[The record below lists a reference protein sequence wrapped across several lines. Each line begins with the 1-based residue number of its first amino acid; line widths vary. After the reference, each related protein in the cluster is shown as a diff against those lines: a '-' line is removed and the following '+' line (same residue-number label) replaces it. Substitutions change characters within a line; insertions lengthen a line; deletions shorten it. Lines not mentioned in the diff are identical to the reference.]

1 NAVVKVPMQFSIL
14 LLGAIVFM
22 FYQFEKPPVY
32 FNQPAYQRAMETGY
46 APQLAALQ
54 AQSDELFAKKRAAI
68 RAFSTAPQKD
78 AGVNAAGYSDNAS
91 GDRDLATS
99 RLRGLDAQARAL
111 RARTKAVLE
120 KAGADP
126 KSKE

>member
-1 NAVVKVPMQFSIL
+1 
-14 LLGAIVFM
+14 M

-54 AQSDELFAKKRAAI
+54 AQSDELFVQKRAAI
-68 RAFSTAPQKD
+68 RAISTAPPKD
-78 AGVNAAGYSDNAS
+78 AGVNAAGYNGNAS
-91 GDRDLATS
+91 ADNNLAMS
-99 RLRGLDAQARAL
+99 RLRDLDAQAREL
-111 RARTKAVLE
+111 RAQTKAVLE

-126 KSKE
+126 KSKES